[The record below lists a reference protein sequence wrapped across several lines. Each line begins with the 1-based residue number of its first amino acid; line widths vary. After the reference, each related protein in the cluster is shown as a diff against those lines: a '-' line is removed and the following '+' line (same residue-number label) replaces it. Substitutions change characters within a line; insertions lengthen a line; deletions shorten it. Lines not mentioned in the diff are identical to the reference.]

1 MRPVVHKLLL
11 GTLVVALV
19 APACGSGGGGGSVS
33 SAIDIAKQSASAV
46 KPPPPLDTKRT
57 GLPGLVIA
65 TASPSLRRLAK
76 APEGDGAVILFV
88 EPGGPSDGLGVGR
101 GDLITSVGGIEV
113 TNHARALAL
122 LHDVPKKKLEVGIRH
137 RDGRDRVVTIAPR
150 EPLVS
155 SLRQYL
161 NPLVAASPNDPVLR
175 YVRASAPGAFRD
187 RLVDLEAA
195 LKIDKRFVEAMSLR
209 ASLIWDNR
217 PDSGAE
223 RARFVN
229 SALGGWK
236 DALAI
241 DPSNQLALTTRSTV
255 LSVLGNGQQ
264 GRRDATKAIET
275 DNSQPRAYYAQAV
288 AEEALNRPQNALGPA
303 RAAVELDPFTIHHWR
318 LLARTFNALKRKGD
332 CRTTVNGFAPFLVAQ
347 DLEGHAEVL
356 RALCN

>member
-1 MRPVVHKLLL
+1 MRHVYRS
-11 GTLVVALV
+11 LVGALAFALV
-19 APACGSGGGGGSVS
+19 ASACGSGGGGGGAS
-33 SAIDIAKQSASAV
+33 SAIDIAKQPASAV
-46 KPPPPLDTKRT
+46 KPPSPLNTKRT

-65 TASPSLRRLAK
+65 TASPALRRLTK
-76 APEGDGAVILFV
+76 AAEGKGALILFV
-88 EPGGPSDGLGVGR
+88 EPGGPSDGLGIGR
-101 GDLITSVGGIEV
+101 GDLITSVGGVEV

-122 LHDVPKKKLEVGIRH
+122 LHDVPKMKIEVGIRH
-137 RDGRDRVVTIAPR
+137 TDGRERTVTITPR

-161 NPLVAASPNDPVLR
+161 NPLVSATPKDPVLR

-187 RLVDLEAA
+187 RLLDLEEA
-195 LKIDKRFVEAMSLR
+195 LSIDKRFVEAMSLR

-217 PDSGAE
+217 PDAGAE

-241 DPSNQLALTTRSTV
+241 DPENQLALTTRSTV

-264 GRRDATKAIET
+264 GRRDALKAIEV
-275 DNSQPRAYYAQAV
+275 DNSSPRAYYAQAV
-288 AEEALNRPQNALGPA
+288 AEEALNRPQNGLGPA

-356 RALCN
+356 RSLCN